1 MSNPYQSYPPLPQPS
16 RSGPAPS
23 HVVAPAVALIAVGII
38 DGIQAIYG
46 LSRNLLGLNED
57 SPPPRNL
64 QDRPDLMEI
73 YNALEPY
80 RGAINIIGTLL
91 AVLCAAAII
100 LAGVQML
107 RRKMYPLCM
116 TGSIL
121 AAVPCLSF
129 LACCLVGE
137 AVGLWAAIVLLR
149 TDVRQSFD

>member
-1 MSNPYQSYPPLPQPS
+1 MSNPYQSYPPPPPS
-16 RSGPAPS
+16 RSGPAPP
-23 HVVAPAVALIAVGII
+23 HVIAPAVALIAVGVI
-38 DGIQAIYG
+38 DGLQAIYG

-57 SPPPRNL
+57 APPPRNL
-64 QDRPDLMEI
+64 QDHPELMEI

-80 RGAINIIGTLL
+80 QGVINIAGTLL
-91 AVLCAAAII
+91 AALCAVVIV

-107 RRKMYPLCM
+107 RHKMYPLCM

-121 AAVPCLSF
+121 AAIPCLSY

-137 AVGLWAAIVLLR
+137 AVGLWAAIVLLG